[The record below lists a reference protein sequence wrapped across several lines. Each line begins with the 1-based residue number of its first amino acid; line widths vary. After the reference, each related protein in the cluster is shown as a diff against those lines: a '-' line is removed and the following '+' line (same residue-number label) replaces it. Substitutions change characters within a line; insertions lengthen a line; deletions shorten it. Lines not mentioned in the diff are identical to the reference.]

1 MNVQGQVVSVEQNVS
16 IAKQNGGSYQ
26 GTRFSYRDMT
36 GKLVE
41 QNFHNNALKFN
52 PKLNV
57 ALSNMKPGD
66 SFTMV
71 KEKEGE
77 YWNVKD
83 LIVGDTPVA
92 TSSTSKPAAQP
103 APKSNYE
110 TAEERA
116 KRQVYI
122 IRQSSLTNAIAMLAA
137 AGDKKTPINPD
148 TVIGVAKKFEA
159 FVLDTDYDDGSILSI
174 KSDDLDEEIN

>member
-16 IAKQNGGSYQ
+16 ITKQNGGSYQ

-41 QNFHNNALKFN
+41 QNFHNNSLKFN

-57 ALSNMKPGD
+57 ALSNMKSGD
-66 SFTMV
+66 AFTMV

-77 YWNVKD
+77 FWNVKD
-83 LIVGDTPVA
+83 IIIGGTATMETNTNVGKSIP
-92 TSSTSKPAAQP
+92 QP

-116 KRQVYI
+116 KKQVYI
-122 IRQSSLTNAIAMLAA
+122 VRQSSLANAVATLAIGA
-137 AGDKKTPINPD
+137 KKVEPAE
-148 TVIGVAKKFEA
+148 VIKVAKQFEA
-159 FVLDTDYDDGSILSI
+159 YVFDTEFDDGSIYSL
-174 KSDDLDEEIN
+174 KSDDMEIQ

>member
-26 GTRFSYRDMT
+26 GTRFSYRDLN

-66 SFTMV
+66 AFTMV

-77 YWNVKD
+77 FWNVKD

-92 TSSTSKPAAQP
+92 TSGTSKPTAQP

-110 TAEERA
+110 TSEERA

-122 IRQSSLTNAIAMLAA
+122 IRQSSLSTAVATLSV
-137 AGDKKTPINPD
+137 G
-148 TVIGVAKKFEA
+148 AKKVEPTDVIKLAKQYEA
-159 FVLDTDYDDGSILSI
+159 YVFNTDYDDGSIMSL
-174 KSDDLDEEIN
+174 KSDDLDEEIND

>member
-16 IAKQNGGSYQ
+16 ITKNGGGSYQ
-26 GTRFSYRDMT
+26 GTRFSYRDMN

-41 QNFHNNALKFN
+41 QNFHNNSLKFN

-66 SFTMV
+66 PFTMV

-77 YWNVKD
+77 FWNVKD
-83 LIVGDTPVA
+83 LIIGDATPM
-92 TSSTSKPAAQP
+92 TTTNTKPTGANP

-110 TAEERA
+110 TPEERA
-116 KRQVYI
+116 KKQVYI
-122 IRQSSLTNAIAMLAA
+122 VRQSSLSTATGLLTLQ
-137 AGDKKTPINPD
+137 GKKTA
-148 TVIGVAKKFEA
+148 TKEEVVTLAKFFEA
-159 FVLDTDYDDGSILSI
+159 YVFDTEFDDGTIHTLQ
-174 KSDDLDEEIN
+174 SDEIE

>member
-16 IAKQNGGSYQ
+16 ITKQNGGAYQ

-36 GKLVE
+36 GKLCE
-41 QNFHNNALKFN
+41 QNFHNNSLKFN
-52 PKLNV
+52 QKMAT
-57 ALSNMKPGD
+57 ALSNLNPGD
-66 SFTMV
+66 SFTMI

-83 LIVGDTPVA
+83 IIAGDAPVPA
-92 TSSTSKPAAQP
+92 SNGSKPAAQP
-103 APKSNYE
+103 SPKSNYE

-122 IRQSSLTNAIAMLAA
+122 IRQSSISSAVALAA
-137 AGDKKTPINPD
+137 ILKLKD
-148 TVIGVAKKFEA
+148 TKEVLKVAKEFEA
-159 FVLDTDYDDGSILSI
+159 FVMDTEYDDGSIHSL
-174 KSDDLDEEIN
+174 KSDDMDDEIN

>member
-16 IAKQNGGSYQ
+16 IQKQNGGSYQ
-26 GTRFSYRDMT
+26 GTRFSYRDMS
-36 GKLVE
+36 GKLGE
-41 QNFHNNALKFN
+41 QNFHNNSLKFN

-83 LIVGDTPVA
+83 IIVGDAPVA
-92 TSSTSKPAAQP
+92 TSGTTKPAAQP

-122 IRQSSLTNAIAMLAA
+122 IRQSSLSTAVAA
-137 AGDKKTPINPD
+137 LSVG
-148 TVIGVAKKFEA
+148 AKKVEPAEVIKLAKQFEA
-159 FVLDTDYDDGSILSI
+159 YVFDTEYDDGSIMSL
-174 KSDDLDEEIN
+174 KSDGMDEEIS

>member
-16 IAKQNGGSYQ
+16 ITKQNGGAYQ
-26 GTRFSYRDMT
+26 GTRFSYRDMS

-41 QNFHNNALKFN
+41 QNFHNNSLKFN

-83 LIVGDTPVA
+83 IIVGDAPVA
-92 TSSTSKPAAQP
+92 TSGTTKPAAQP

-116 KRQVYI
+116 KKQVYI
-122 IRQSSLTNAIAMLAA
+122 VRQSSLSSAINFMEAT
-137 AGDKKTPINPD
+137 GN
-148 TVIGVAKKFEA
+148 KKFTEFDVIALAKQFEA
-159 FVLDTDYDDGSILSI
+159 YVFDTEYDDGSIMNL

>member
-16 IAKQNGGSYQ
+16 IQKQNGGSYQ
-26 GTRFSYRDMT
+26 GTRFSYRDMS

-41 QNFHNNALKFN
+41 QNFHNNSLKFN

-83 LIVGDTPVA
+83 IIVGDAPVA
-92 TSSTSKPAAQP
+92 TSGTTKPAAQP

-122 IRQSSLTNAIAMLAA
+122 IRQSSLSTAVAA
-137 AGDKKTPINPD
+137 LSVG
-148 TVIGVAKKFEA
+148 AKKVEPSEVIKLAKQFEA
-159 FVLDTDYDDGSILSI
+159 YVFDTEYDDGSIMNL

>member
-16 IAKQNGGSYQ
+16 IQKQNGGSYQ
-26 GTRFSYRDMT
+26 GTRFSYRDMN

-41 QNFHNNALKFN
+41 QNFHNNSLKFN

-57 ALSNMKPGD
+57 ALSNLKPGD

-83 LIVGDTPVA
+83 IIVGDAPVA
-92 TSSTSKPAAQP
+92 TSGTTKPAAQP

-122 IRQSSLTNAIAMLAA
+122 VRQSSLSTAVAVLSV
-137 AGDKKTPINPD
+137 G
-148 TVIGVAKKFEA
+148 AKKVEPAEVIKLAKQFEA
-159 FVLDTDYDDGSILSI
+159 YVFDTEYDDGSIMSL
-174 KSDDLDEEIN
+174 KSDDMDEEIS

>member
-16 IAKQNGGSYQ
+16 ITKQNGGAYQ
-26 GTRFSYRDMT
+26 GTRFSYRDMS

-41 QNFHNNALKFN
+41 QNFHNNSLKFN
-52 PKLNV
+52 PKIGV

-66 SFTMV
+66 NFTMV

-77 YWNVKD
+77 FWNVKD
-83 LIVGDTPVA
+83 ILVGDTLVA
-92 TSSTSKPAAQP
+92 TTNTGSKPSAVP

-116 KRQVYI
+116 KKQVYI
-122 IRQSSLTNAIAMLAA
+122 IRQSSISSAVALATIL
-137 AGDKKTPINPD
+137 KLKD
-148 TVIGVAKKFEA
+148 TKEVLKVAKEFEA
-159 FVLDTDYDDGSILSI
+159 YVMDTDFDDGSIHSL
-174 KSDDLDEEIN
+174 KSDDMDDEIN